1 MADKKNRDDRRML
14 YETEACVTLVEDV
27 IEQAHA
33 VTNTLLEW
41 NDKEVDIQDLDGVAS
56 LVFGHHRDLM
66 FMKVIEGLLETAI
79 DMCAEWGKSFEEH
92 LEDAREPET
101 S

>member
-1 MADKKNRDDRRML
+1 MADKKSRDDRRML

-41 NDKEVDIQDLDGVAS
+41 NDKDVDIQDRDSVAS
-56 LVFGHHRDLM
+56 LVVGHHRDLM

-79 DMCAEWGKSFEEH
+79 DMCAEWGRTFEQH
-92 LEDAREPET
+92 LDGEREPET